1 MVALS
6 SHGARFLDLAM
17 RYITLP
23 RHKDWQAVHQV
34 YPGVKVGTAA
44 EVSRVWDSEVKL
56 GALRAD

>member
-1 MVALS
+1 
-6 SHGARFLDLAM
+6 M